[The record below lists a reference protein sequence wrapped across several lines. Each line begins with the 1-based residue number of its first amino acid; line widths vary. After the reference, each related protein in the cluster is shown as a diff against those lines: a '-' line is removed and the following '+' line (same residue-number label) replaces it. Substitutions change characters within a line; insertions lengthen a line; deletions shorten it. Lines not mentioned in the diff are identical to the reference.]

1 MKIEILG
8 PGCMRCMTTEENVR
22 QALGQV
28 GLTAEIVH
36 VSDHHEFHKR
46 GIKFTPAVVVDGQTK
61 SSGRIPQ
68 VPEIRSWLEEA
79 SVGISRDPGV
89 RR

>member
-8 PGCMRCMTTEENVR
+8 PGCFRCYATEDNVR
-22 QALGQV
+22 QALGQL
-28 GLTAEIVH
+28 GLTAEITHLV
-36 VSDHHEFHKR
+36 DPHEFHKR

-68 VPEIRSWLEEA
+68 VPEIRRWLEEA
-79 SVGISRDPGV
+79 AVGIARDPGI

>member
-8 PGCMRCMTTEENVR
+8 PGCMRCMAAEKHVR
-22 QALGQV
+22 LALGQL
-28 GLTAEIVH
+28 GLAAKVIH
-36 VSDHHEFHKR
+36 VADQHEFQKR
-46 GIKFTPAVVVDGQTK
+46 GIKFTPAVVVNGRTK

-68 VPEIRSWLEEA
+68 VPEIRRWLEEA
-79 SVGISRDPGV
+79 AAGIFREPGI

>member
-8 PGCMRCMTTEENVR
+8 PGCMRCMATEENVR
-22 QALGQV
+22 SALGQL
-28 GLTAEIVH
+28 GLTAEVIH
-36 VSDHHEFHKR
+36 VFDRHEFHKR
-46 GIKFTPAVVVDGQTK
+46 GIKFTPALVVDGQVK

-68 VPEIRSWLEEA
+68 VPEIRRWLEEA
-79 SVGISRDPGV
+79 SAGIFREPGV